1 MSNRTRVLNQA
12 NLISIGKISDQETIK
27 VMQFGFLLNQE
38 RKIFLKEQY
47 EKKETLYYLVEKDN
61 KSSMKVFENLV
72 SIKN

>member
-12 NLISIGKISDQETIK
+12 NLISLGKISDQETIK
-27 VMQFGFLLNQE
+27 VMQFGFRLNQE

-47 EKKETLYYLVEKDN
+47 EKKETLYYLGEKDN
-61 KSSMKVFENLV
+61 KSSIKVFENLV